1 MSGALVVVPLW
12 LALWRARWAGV
23 GAGARTGG
31 RVRFFDGDGL
41 VFLVRGRELD
51 YDDDYD
57 DDDDDDAFRLGA
69 HTARCSG
76 PMRSLVVSGNSLR
89 PALVIALGAS
99 CDCYFRVAPQRA
111 QVCGQTYG
119 PCGRSGFPGACR
131 GLRLVRA
138 RCVWDTGV
146 DGRSWSPRQTEA
158 RVALL
163 PSKGRLRSAIST
175 WYVANSDRA
184 RASC

>member
-12 LALWRARWAGV
+12 LALWRARWT
-23 GAGARTGG
+23 GAGG

-41 VFLVRGRELD
+41 VLWVRGRELD

-76 PMRSLVVSGNSLR
+76 PMRSLVVSGNSQR

-99 CDCYFRVAPQRA
+99 CDCYF
-111 QVCGQTYG
+111 
-119 PCGRSGFPGACR
+119 
-131 GLRLVRA
+131 
-138 RCVWDTGV
+138 
-146 DGRSWSPRQTEA
+146 
-158 RVALL
+158 
-163 PSKGRLRSAIST
+163 
-175 WYVANSDRA
+175 
-184 RASC
+184 